1 MILGSP
7 TVGNPKKNI
16 IVGCMTFPFLLALS
30 HHMPMMFSLYGN
42 STIVFFAKKSLKT
55 LVKFLEL
62 CEKIPLSQ
70 GFHPEI
76 KRCQLKFP
84 NGFLAE
90 KNTTFLGEISEIPK
104 FFLWKITIFNR

>member
-42 STIVFFAKKSLKT
+42 STIVLLAKKSLKT
-55 LVKFLEL
+55 LVNFFEL

-70 GFHPEI
+70 GFHPE
-76 KRCQLKFP
+76 KTVSVELPKWFSCGK
-84 NGFLAE
+84 
-90 KNTTFLGEISEIPK
+90 KNTTFLGEISEIPQCSVENHH
-104 FFLWKITIFNR
+104 L